1 MKNQIPKK
9 IKRIID
15 VIISLLCLI
24 ILSPLFVIIAILIKL
39 DSKGSIFFRQKR
51 IGENGKIFKIW
62 KFRSMKTSCEKTSVK
77 KIIKYEITGNDPRL
91 TNAGRFLRKY
101 HLDELPQL
109 MNVLDGEMSIVGPRP
124 FFLARIKEN
133 PELAK
138 GRVLAKP
145 GMTGISQIYIYKNK
159 KINDKKIIELDL
171 SYIKK
176 WTIFLDIKI
185 MFKTMTLL
193 LTKVKKDIK

>member
-1 MKNQIPKK
+1 MNKIIQET

-15 VIISLLCLI
+15 IILSLLGLI

-51 IGENGKIFKIW
+51 IGKNGKIFEIW
-62 KFRSMKTSCEKTSVK
+62 KFRSMKASSEETPVK
-77 KIIKYEITGNDPRL
+77 KIIEYEITGNDPRL
-91 TNAGRFLRKY
+91 TNTGKFLRKY

-109 MNVLDGEMSIVGPRP
+109 MNVLSGKMSIVGPRP

-138 GRVLAKP
+138 GRVLVKP
-145 GMTGISQIYIYKNK
+145 GMTGISQIYIYKSK

-171 SYIKK
+171 LYIKK

-185 MFKTMTLL
+185 MFETMTLL